1 MRFKNLGQGFVPKN
15 LGEVKNR
22 DLSFP
27 FSPVKLSSGV
37 VYGKVVSKS
46 IATAEMVYF
55 HDRHEVLTDVS
66 SKINRIENLKLCCP
80 DSISLGK

>member
-1 MRFKNLGQGFVPKN
+1 MRFENLGQGFVPKN

-55 HDRHEVLTDVS
+55 HDRHASAYRRV
-66 SKINRIENLKLCCP
+66 IENKSHREFEAVL
-80 DSISLGK
+80 S